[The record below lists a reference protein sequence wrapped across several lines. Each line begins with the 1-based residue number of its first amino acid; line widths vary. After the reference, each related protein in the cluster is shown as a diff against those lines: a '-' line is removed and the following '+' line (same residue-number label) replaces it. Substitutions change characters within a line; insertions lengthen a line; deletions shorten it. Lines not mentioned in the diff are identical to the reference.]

1 MEDLNQSSFEEK
13 ADLGNLV
20 LFPPDSYV
28 NKEIDEVNV
37 TIKDEPSENKINCDI
52 SDEANIKTE
61 VIETPVYEYEKVPIE
76 ISTHSNENCQT
87 CGLKFGNKA
96 VLKIH
101 NSIIHPEGRQIDQ
114 NKIIESVHEGIK
126 KFKCTICDFNC
137 AQKYHL
143 NKHTET
149 VHEGIRPFK
158 CNICNYETCYKGTLK
173 KHIEYVH
180 KGLKPFKCKFCS
192 YECARN
198 YHLMK
203 HIESVHERIKPFKC
217 KLCDYECAKKKSY
230 LKKHIESVHEGM
242 KTFKCSIC
250 NYKTSYKSYLKN
262 HFEGVHKVIL
272 QMEEIVPS

>member
-1 MEDLNQSSFEEK
+1 MICLIPYYLLLQMEKIIATEIDPLEVEVCDPFPVQTGSNPYTMEYPMEDLNQSSFEEK

-114 NKIIESVHEGIK
+114 NKIIEFVH
-126 KFKCTICDFNC
+126 
-137 AQKYHL
+137 
-143 NKHTET
+143 
-149 VHEGIRPFK
+149 
-158 CNICNYETCYKGTLK
+158 
-173 KHIEYVH
+173 
-180 KGLKPFKCKFCS
+180 
-192 YECARN
+192 
-198 YHLMK
+198 
-203 HIESVHERIKPFKC
+203 
-217 KLCDYECAKKKSY
+217 
-230 LKKHIESVHEGM
+230 
-242 KTFKCSIC
+242 
-250 NYKTSYKSYLKN
+250 
-262 HFEGVHKVIL
+262 
-272 QMEEIVPS
+272 